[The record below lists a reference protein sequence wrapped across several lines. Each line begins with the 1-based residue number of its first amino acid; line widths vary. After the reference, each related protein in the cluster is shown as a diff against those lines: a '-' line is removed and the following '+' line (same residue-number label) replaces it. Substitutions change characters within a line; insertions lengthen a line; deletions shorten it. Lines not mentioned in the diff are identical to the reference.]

1 MGTLT
6 RLFTLIAALCVAT
19 PVVAD
24 EKVGLVLSGG
34 GARGGAHIGVLRA
47 MEAQNIRP
55 DFIVG
60 VSFGALVGGLYAA
73 GMDLDRIESLLSEL
87 ELAKNLQ
94 DRPARDQMNARQKR
108 NVAGNLLNFDIGLGP
123 SGVKLPLGL
132 IQGQELSVQL
142 AAALIPVAN
151 ESDFADLPIPFVAVA
166 TDLETGQAVRLEQG
180 NLATA
185 IQASL
190 AVPVVFAPVEID
202 GKLLVDGGVANNLP
216 IDVARD
222 LGATRVIAVDA
233 SMPRY
238 RALEMTSFVTVVDQI
253 TTLLTRANADRQ
265 LARLG
270 PNDVLITP
278 ELSNIGSLDLSRI
291 PEASAAGLQ
300 AANALL
306 PATIPTADPAIFRAW
321 QAGRMA
327 RFDRPQKIDSLTVFN
342 GSRMDGRVIVNQ
354 LRSRSQD
361 TLDADTLT
369 ADLRRIYAIGIFDR
383 VEADVIADGG
393 GDQTLEIRTSEKDW
407 GPDYLN
413 FGAGIEDNL
422 RGDAAYSFRL
432 SYTATGQNP
441 TGGELKT
448 TLELGQ
454 SPSLTSQFY
463 QPIGYGSPW
472 FAELE
477 LKAERR
483 KLKIF
488 ENSKPVA
495 EYLVENTGIGFDLG
509 RQLANWGEFRVGLN
523 RARPRSNL
531 ELGRAVLDPA
541 GAEASVETRFSVDT
555 LDSLGFPAHGLHLEM
570 GHTSSQVGLGAD
582 QSYES
587 GSLIAVAPYTGRYG
601 SLMGRL
607 ELGRVLS
614 NDAPPERAFTLGGF
628 ARLSG
633 YSPGELAGSELTL
646 MSLVGYQPVQSPF
659 GLGQM
664 YRGFSI
670 EAGNVFLEG
679 GQTRYSDLIN
689 GYSVFVG
696 LDSQLGPLYLSLG
709 SSDGG
714 RRSVSLT
721 LGKAL
726 GE

>member
-1 MGTLT
+1 
-6 RLFTLIAALCVAT
+6 
-19 PVVAD
+19 
-24 EKVGLVLSGG
+24 
-34 GARGGAHIGVLRA
+34 
-47 MEAQNIRP
+47 
-55 DFIVG
+55 
-60 VSFGALVGGLYAA
+60 
-73 GMDLDRIESLLSEL
+73 
-87 ELAKNLQ
+87 
-94 DRPARDQMNARQKR
+94 
-108 NVAGNLLNFDIGLGP
+108 
-123 SGVKLPLGL
+123 
-132 IQGQELSVQL
+132 
-142 AAALIPVAN
+142 
-151 ESDFADLPIPFVAVA
+151 
-166 TDLETGQAVRLEQG
+166 
-180 NLATA
+180 
-185 IQASL
+185 
-190 AVPVVFAPVEID
+190 
-202 GKLLVDGGVANNLP
+202 
-216 IDVARD
+216 
-222 LGATRVIAVDA
+222 
-233 SMPRY
+233 
-238 RALEMTSFVTVVDQI
+238 
-253 TTLLTRANADRQ
+253 
-265 LARLG
+265 
-270 PNDVLITP
+270 
-278 ELSNIGSLDLSRI
+278 
-291 PEASAAGLQ
+291 
-300 AANALL
+300 
-306 PATIPTADPAIFRAW
+306 
-321 QAGRMA
+321 
-327 RFDRPQKIDSLTVFN
+327 LTVFN

-531 ELGRAVLDPA
+531 ELGRVVLDPA